1 MRKMSAPSHSNLD
14 ELNNSQSEK
23 CAKQIISK
31 QGFSALKMGAL
42 TSSIEQF
49 RFLEFSENID
59 YRLVF
64 STMLK

>member
-1 MRKMSAPSHSNLD
+1 VKNVPKM
-14 ELNNSQSEK
+14 K
-23 CAKQIISK
+23 KISK